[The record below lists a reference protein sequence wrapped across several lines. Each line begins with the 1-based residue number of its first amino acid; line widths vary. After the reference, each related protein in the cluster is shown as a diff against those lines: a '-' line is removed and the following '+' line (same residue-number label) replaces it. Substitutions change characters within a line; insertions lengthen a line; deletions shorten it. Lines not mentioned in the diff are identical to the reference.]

1 MITDLHRP
9 AASPVPATSP
19 PPTRTPPPARP
30 HLNFCHSHCLPTFYC
45 GWDKWTHSWT
55 HRGLLRPALQGA
67 WALGTHQ
74 GRTWTKV
81 PPSKMTASW
90 PVSETPETRASL
102 PRVDSRPRHP
112 RTECSSP
119 SALGRAGRQ
128 LQRLPRAELAW
139 GEAGVL
145 GSKHW
150 LRCFPRS
157 RELSHTPAVTFQTIA
172 GSGPP
177 GVPAPRLGVSES
189 SPLPRP
195 LGPSASPCR
204 GRE

>member
-9 AASPVPATSP
+9 VASPVPATSP

-102 PRVDSRPRHP
+102 PRVDSQPRHP

-128 LQRLPRAELAW
+128 LQRLPPSR
-139 GEAGVL
+139 AGVGGGRGAWEQTL
-145 GSKHW
+145 ASLLPQIQGTFPHARSHFPNNRW
-150 LRCFPRS
+150 QRAPRS
-157 RELSHTPAVTFQTIA
+157 SSSQA
-172 GSGPP
+172 GC
-177 GVPAPRLGVSES
+177 L
-189 SPLPRP
+189 
-195 LGPSASPCR
+195 
-204 GRE
+204 